1 SDLSR
6 DHRDRRG
13 SGWLNQAD
21 RPDDESFEEMTL
33 LNQRGFTLTELLVAM
48 AMLGLLLTG
57 VYTLQQQGL
66 YSYMV
71 GSAKVEAQQNAR
83 VALDLMIRELRSAT
97 SVTAVA
103 AAALT
108 SPRPT
113 RDTLTATN
121 LQRTA
126 NGVLDVLIGGV
137 SNMSLTYRDSNGV
150 VTATPANVANV
161 AITLTTQPQAANPCA
176 ASALNQQ
183 MNVQDQV
190 RLRNI

>member
-1 SDLSR
+1 
-6 DHRDRRG
+6 
-13 SGWLNQAD
+13 
-21 RPDDESFEEMTL
+21 MTL

-97 SVTAVA
+97 SVTATAVGD
-103 AAALT
+103 LT
-108 SPRPT
+108 FVDQNGVTIRYN
-113 RDTLTATN
+113 LTGTD
-121 LQRTA
+121 LQRTE
-126 NGVLDVLIGGV
+126 NGVLSVLIGGV
-137 SNMSLTYRDSNGV
+137 QSLALTYRDSNGA
-150 VTATPANVANV
+150 VTATPANVANIMI
-161 AITLTTQPQAANPCA
+161 AITTQPQAANPCA
-176 ASALNQQ
+176 ASALNQK
-183 MNVQDQV
+183 MIVQDQV

>member
-1 SDLSR
+1 
-6 DHRDRRG
+6 
-13 SGWLNQAD
+13 
-21 RPDDESFEEMTL
+21 M
-33 LNQRGFTLTELLVAM
+33 NQRGFTLTELLVAM

-97 SVTAVA
+97 SVTAIAVGD
-103 AAALT
+103 LT
-108 SPRPT
+108 FVDQNGVTIRYN
-113 RDTLTATN
+113 LTGTN

-137 SNMSLTYRDSNGV
+137 QNMALTYRDSNGV

>member
-1 SDLSR
+1 
-6 DHRDRRG
+6 
-13 SGWLNQAD
+13 
-21 RPDDESFEEMTL
+21 

-48 AMLGLLLTG
+48 AMLGLVLTG

-71 GSAKVEAQQNAR
+71 GAAKVEAQQNAR
-83 VALDLMIRELRSAT
+83 IALDLMIRELRSAT
-97 SVTAVA
+97 SVTAIAVGD
-103 AAALT
+103 LT
-108 SPRPT
+108 FVDQNGVTIRYN
-113 RDTLTATN
+113 LTGTN

-137 SNMSLTYRDSNGV
+137 QNMALTYRDSNGV

-176 ASALNQQ
+176 ASAMNQQ

>member
-1 SDLSR
+1 
-6 DHRDRRG
+6 
-13 SGWLNQAD
+13 
-21 RPDDESFEEMTL
+21 MTL

-97 SVTAVA
+97 SVTAIAVGD
-103 AAALT
+103 LT
-108 SPRPT
+108 FVDQNGVTIRYN
-113 RDTLTATN
+113 LTGTN